1 MVHIAARNTQHTKKA
16 GRGEMYFRSFQS
28 TFIFGKRSRHRYT
41 EELGNEASKI
51 LAITFTQSLR
61 ERKKD
66 LGKTSSP
73 KPLYIVVISFHL

>member
-1 MVHIAARNTQHTKKA
+1 MVDIAARSTQQTKKS
-16 GRGEMYFRSFQS
+16 GEGGEMYFSFQS
-28 TFIFGKRSRHRYT
+28 AFIFGRRMRHRYT
-41 EELGNEASKI
+41 GELGNEASNI